1 MGRPHGI
8 EGELYLD
15 GCPFGPE
22 VLRALG
28 PLEWRGRQ
36 GESRA
41 LALRRVRA
49 ANHRLLV
56 TFEGVHTREQA
67 AALVNGFVWAEASRL
82 PDPGPGVS
90 YAYELVGL
98 AVVDAE
104 GRALGRVAD
113 VVFNAGQP
121 LLELEAGR
129 LLPCQPPFLRHLDR
143 AAGVITLDLPAGFD
157 EF

>member
-1 MGRPHGI
+1 
-8 EGELYLD
+8 LYLD
-15 GCPFGPE
+15 GCPVGSD
-22 VLRALG
+22 VLRSLG
-28 PLEWRGRQ
+28 PLQWRGRK

-41 LALRRVRA
+41 LALQHVRT
-49 ANHRLLV
+49 ANQRLLV
-56 TFEGVHTREQA
+56 TFEGVTTREA
-67 AALVNGFVWAEASRL
+67 AATLVNGFVCAEASRL

-129 LLPCQPPFLRHLDR
+129 LLPCQPPFLKHLDR
-143 AAGVITLDLPAGFD
+143 EAGVITLDLPAGFD

>member
-1 MGRPHGI
+1 M
-8 EGELYLD
+8 
-15 GCPFGPE
+15 F
-22 VLRALG
+22 
-28 PLEWRGRQ
+28 
-36 GESRA
+36 
-41 LALRRVRA
+41 
-49 ANHRLLV
+49 
-56 TFEGVHTREQA
+56 TREDA
-67 AALVNGFVWAEASRL
+67 APLVNGFVGAEVSRL

-129 LLPCQPPFLRHLDR
+129 LLPCQPPFLKHLDR

-157 EF
+157 EV